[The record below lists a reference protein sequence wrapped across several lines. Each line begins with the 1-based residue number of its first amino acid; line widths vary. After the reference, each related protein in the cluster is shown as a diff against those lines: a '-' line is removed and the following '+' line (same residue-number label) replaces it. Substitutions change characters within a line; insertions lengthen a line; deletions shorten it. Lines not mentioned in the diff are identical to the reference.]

1 MPVRLQIRGLEQVK
15 AAMAQFPDQ
24 IQKAVG
30 LAQKDITKNILDTK
44 GLRNYPPSTS
54 ANQPPGNSG
63 RGYYIRGRGWMAKSR
78 SGYKLVPNSQ
88 RLGTK
93 WYTTPN
99 GFSTKVGNPTTYAP
113 YLHGDEQ
120 VSWAVKVGW
129 RKLAEVAEEKLDES
143 VAIYERHI
151 TALIKR
157 LGLD

>member
-1 MPVRLQIRGLEQVK
+1 MPVKLAIRGLDKVK
-15 AAMAQFPDQ
+15 AAMDQFPDH

-30 LAQKDITKNILDTK
+30 FAQKEMVKNILDTK
-44 GLRNYPPSTS
+44 GLRNYAPLSS
-54 ANQPPGNSG
+54 ANQPPGNAG
-63 RGYYIRGRGWMAKSR
+63 RGYYSRGKGWMRKTG
-78 SGYKLVPNSQ
+78 SGYTLVPSSKN
-88 RLGTK
+88 LGKK
-93 WYTTPN
+93 WYATPN